1 MRNPLQGN
9 QALARWNS
17 SAFTRVVSE
26 RGRDELC
33 SSRALTV
40 KNGAVRWG
48 VMAGVPAE
56 PVPRATGSGG
66 CLPRPGGEA
75 DRWARLSLS
84 VPCTH
89 FVVLFLALCLWA
101 VMGPSNTCSLA
112 SLLPL
117 CLSLSLSTFLF
128 PSLSDLFIY
137 FFNFI
142 IITPRPY

>member
-1 MRNPLQGN
+1 MRNPLQGS

-48 VMAGVPAE
+48 VMAGSLLSRCLKPPEVVGASPAPE
-56 PVPRATGSGG
+56 GKRTDGHACP
-66 CLPRPGGEA
+66 
-75 DRWARLSLS
+75 SLF
-84 VPCTH
+84 PAH
-89 FVVLFLALCLWA
+89 FIVLFLALCLWA

-117 CLSLSLSTFLF
+117 CVCPSLF
-128 PSLSDLFIY
+128 PPFSSLLCQIY
-137 FFNFI
+137 FLFNFI
-142 IITPRPY
+142 IITPSPY